1 MRNAD
6 SFKKLKNTLLKL
18 GLPTPDFTFRIL
30 HHLGLKFLTK
40 LRLNLSHLNNMA
52 HALSRSSHQ
61 RCSVIR
67 GVLRNF
73 VKFKGKHLC
82 QSLFFN
88 KVVDLNFIKKET
100 LEQVFSCEFYKI
112 SKKTFFYRILPVT
125 ASVSTCKKL
134 GYFTDFFWRYD
145 GLKNPAICW
154 LRTLAHI
161 SETKIFS
168 NMGFVQEHRK

>member
-1 MRNAD
+1 M
-6 SFKKLKNTLLKL
+6 
-18 GLPTPDFTFRIL
+18 
-30 HHLGLKFLTK
+30 
-40 LRLNLSHLNNMA
+40 NLYQQKQS
-52 HALSRSSHQ
+52 SRG
-61 RCSVIR
+61 VLEK

-88 KVVDLNFIKKET
+88 KVADLNFIKKET

-112 SKKTFFYRILPVT
+112 SKKTFFYRTLPVT

-161 SETKIFS
+161 SETKFSQIWDLCRNTENNKSFQYRTNYVKNNNQIF
-168 NMGFVQEHRK
+168 Q